1 MPSVTQQSIKKKKFG
16 SFITI
21 LFQLGL
27 WRLSASGGKKKNIYI
42 YIYLFHSNRNT
53 AHFKPL
59 LYNTSVSTIKLWPC
73 SHDNTD
79 FAEFLPIVLRKT
91 PTFKADDERQDSQKT
106 TLLSKTCK
114 EHWWEEGAFLVTD
127 RPEQQHH
134 PKERENSK
142 SNFTFP
148 KTASHS
154 SEWPGDWGIA
164 RHVHPSRRWKSKPY
178 SRLHPLK

>member
-1 MPSVTQQSIKKKKFG
+1 MLCKLIAVKTFYSSVLWRLFTFYSGFPSLSILFMLSVNQQSIKKKKSG

-21 LFQLGL
+21 LSQGFEGYQL
-27 WRLSASGGKKKNIYI
+27 WEKKKIYI
-42 YIYLFHSNRNT
+42 YIFRSNLKT

-91 PTFKADDERQDSQKT
+91 PRFKADDERQDSQKT

-127 RPEQQHH
+127 RPEQQ
-134 PKERENSK
+134 
-142 SNFTFP
+142 
-148 KTASHS
+148 
-154 SEWPGDWGIA
+154 
-164 RHVHPSRRWKSKPY
+164 
-178 SRLHPLK
+178 